1 MLFHHFDRWLCAF
14 ILELTASAWIYVESK
29 RTHTRPRITHM
40 RLRRT
45 HTHTTGQLENFPFKF
60 YSFGHK
66 SIIKDFSGTGAFNNL
81 IVIIQVVY
89 ILCWLWGALLAALT
103 QSGSALVQP
112 ENYPNGVRIRRGEER
127 QESVSICCHI
137 AIAASSLLLLARRTR
152 AGHQSL
158 PTEQIVFCLRAITHS
173 MREHMGAEWTSKWT
187 GNGWICIWFG
197 AICWRELEDVN
208 NTIVTFDCNVLWA
221 SVVSLSLLDSVFH
234 GNVTCCG
241 WMEPEGGYSL
251 TMSHCGPW
259 FGISW
264 WMLQ

>member
-187 GNGWICIWFG
+187 GNGWICSCFHIQH
-197 AICWRELEDVN
+197 LP
-208 NTIVTFDCNVLWA
+208 IVVLFADANLRMLTTPLSLSIAMFCGPLWCLWA
-221 SVVSLSLLDSVFH
+221 CWTAFF
-234 GNVTCCG
+234 
-241 WMEPEGGYSL
+241 
-251 TMSHCGPW
+251 MST
-259 FGISW
+259 
-264 WMLQ
+264 